1 MCHVHL
7 YAAKEGS
14 TLNFLSFNTCFL
26 EFEIAVGEFFNN
38 VRNVV

>member
-7 YAAKEGS
+7 YTGKEGS
-14 TLNFLSFNTCFL
+14 TPNFLSLNTCFL
-26 EFEIAVGEFFNN
+26 EFETAVGEFFNN